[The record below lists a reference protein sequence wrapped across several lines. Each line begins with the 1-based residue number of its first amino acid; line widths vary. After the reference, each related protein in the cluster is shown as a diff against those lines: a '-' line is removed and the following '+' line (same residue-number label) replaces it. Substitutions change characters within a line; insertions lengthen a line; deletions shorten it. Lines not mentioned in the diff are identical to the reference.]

1 MFSSPTRLPL
11 ALTLVLMLLP
21 TPVSQE
27 LMFRLDWQFSA
38 RSAVHLIQSAE
49 AASAKGKRSAEQQA
63 PESIVKNLVLAWNR
77 GDSEAV
83 AGLFLSDGIL
93 IIPTGSVI
101 HSRSAI
107 RKRILDERQGRLK
120 ESVLSN
126 TVEDVSLVDANTA
139 LVRGKY
145 VLDGMKVMGVKTSP
159 EGSYIL
165 RQRKHQGTWKIAKA
179 EVLGKK

>member
-1 MFSSPTRLPL
+1 
-11 ALTLVLMLLP
+11 
-21 TPVSQE
+21 
-27 LMFRLDWQFSA
+27 MFRQSSA
-38 RSAVHLIQSAE
+38 RSAVQLIQSAE
-49 AASAKGKRSAEQQA
+49 AAASPAKGKRSAEQQA

-83 AGLFLSDGIL
+83 AGLFLPDGIL

-165 RQRKHQGTWKIAKA
+165 RQRKQQGTWKIAKA

>member
-1 MFSSPTRLPL
+1 
-11 ALTLVLMLLP
+11 
-21 TPVSQE
+21 
-27 LMFRLDWQFSA
+27 
-38 RSAVHLIQSAE
+38 
-49 AASAKGKRSAEQQA
+49 
-63 PESIVKNLVLAWNR
+63 
-77 GDSEAV
+77 
-83 AGLFLSDGIL
+83 
-93 IIPTGSVI
+93 
-101 HSRSAI
+101 
-107 RKRILDERQGRLK
+107 LK

-165 RQRKHQGTWKIAKA
+165 RQRKQQGTWKIAKA